1 MQTHAP
7 SGRTDSDGRAR
18 TARRPHR
25 QRAQTAVRW
34 LTGHP
39 ACCPTHPECKSWG
52 TPSPRRDQRK
62 AGVGSCRGRGSRR
75 TCPIAGRES
84 GSTFLSLPACVLEPG
99 WGADQAPEG
108 PRARLLPC
116 GVDMGPEALCA
127 PRPSRHKPLQHL
139 GHPRLGS
146 RSGDTRA
153 GPNTQPWAPV
163 LRPRNMPLG
172 AGCEGRADPGLRA
185 EPPPCAHVSPRD
197 PRSHTSSRDHGAVI
211 HAGSHLAP
219 MPRGDLGHPCSLPWG
234 PGPGGRSCL
243 R

>member
-1 MQTHAP
+1 MSSGPRVWSLWPVLTQGHRGVESWPGVPRHRSQGAGRRHACRRTHPQDAQTA
-7 SGRTDSDGRAR
+7 TAAR

-146 RSGDTRA
+146 RSGRH
-153 GPNTQPWAPV
+153 QSWAQHTA
-163 LRPRNMPLG
+163 LG
-172 AGCEGRADPGLRA
+172 SS
-185 EPPPCAHVSPRD
+185 PPSQEH
-197 PRSHTSSRDHGAVI
+197 AV
-211 HAGSHLAP
+211 
-219 MPRGDLGHPCSLPWG
+219 RGQV
-234 PGPGGRSCL
+234 
-243 R
+243 

>member
-1 MQTHAP
+1 MWCNSRGRDPERLVGKQCVLGTTGVESLACAHPGPPRGGELAWSAPTQVTRSWEEARMQTHAP

-18 TARRPHR
+18 TARRPHQ

-52 TPSPRRDQRK
+52 TPSLRRDQRK

-116 GVDMGPEALCA
+116 KVDMGPEALCA

-146 RSGDTRA
+146 RSGRH
-153 GPNTQPWAPV
+153 QSWAQHTA
-163 LRPRNMPLG
+163 LG
-172 AGCEGRADPGLRA
+172 SS
-185 EPPPCAHVSPRD
+185 PPSQEH
-197 PRSHTSSRDHGAVI
+197 AV
-211 HAGSHLAP
+211 
-219 MPRGDLGHPCSLPWG
+219 RGQV
-234 PGPGGRSCL
+234 
-243 R
+243 

>member
-1 MQTHAP
+1 MLTQGHRGVESWPGVPRHRSHGAGRRMQTHAP

-84 GSTFLSLPACVLEPG
+84 GSTFLSLPAYVLEPG

-127 PRPSRHKPLQHL
+127 PRPSWHKPLQHL

-146 RSGDTRA
+146 RSGRH
-153 GPNTQPWAPV
+153 Q
-163 LRPRNMPLG
+163 
-172 AGCEGRADPGLRA
+172 
-185 EPPPCAHVSPRD
+185 S
-197 PRSHTSSRDHGAVI
+197 
-211 HAGSHLAP
+211 
-219 MPRGDLGHPCSLPWG
+219 WG
-234 PGPGGRSCL
+234 PTHSLGLQSSVPGTCR
-243 R
+243 